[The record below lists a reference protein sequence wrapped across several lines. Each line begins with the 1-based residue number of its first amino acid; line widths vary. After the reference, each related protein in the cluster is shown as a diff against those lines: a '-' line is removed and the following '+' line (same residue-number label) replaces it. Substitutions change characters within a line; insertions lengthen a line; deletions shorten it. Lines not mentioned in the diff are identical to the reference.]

1 VTLLAHTLLGLV
13 AFTSIAAAASIPAP
27 AAGIPRLLR
36 TLPGHVGRV
45 TAVAF
50 SPDGL
55 VVASAGRDEYARL
68 WRPEPGTSPRE
79 LRHPEQVQALAFDPT
94 GRLFTLS
101 RDGQLWGWDPD
112 VPRCL
117 GSLPEGSPIRCFALD
132 AEGRRVG
139 TGTDDG
145 RIRVHDMARGVLV
158 QVRDADEG
166 TVTCLAFAPG
176 GRRLVS
182 GGTAGP
188 LNVWELEADAATPLI
203 GHQGA
208 VRRIVFTP
216 AGDALLSAGADGTA
230 REWDASTWAP
240 RHAFTHRG
248 GVRDLAVSPD
258 GTLVATAGDDGLVNV
273 WARQP
278 ARHLAT
284 LHGHRGPATGVAFNA
299 TGLRL
304 VSGGEDGAVRVWDV
318 SGLPPAR
325 ATGQGV
331 AGDPGSEAPTSAPTA
346 PASPTAEVR
355 PSASGGTSDPGR

>member
-1 VTLLAHTLLGLV
+1 V
-13 AFTSIAAAASIPAP
+13 A
-27 AAGIPRLLR
+27 
-36 TLPGHVGRV
+36 
-45 TAVAF
+45 AVAF
-50 SPDGL
+50 SPDGV

-68 WRPEPGTSPRE
+68 WRPEPGASPRE
-79 LRHPEQVQALAFDPT
+79 LRHPEQVQALAFDPS

-101 RDGQLWGWDPD
+101 RDGQLWGWDPG

-117 GSLPEGSPIRCFALD
+117 GSLPERAPIRCFALD

-139 TGTDDG
+139 TGADDG

-166 TVTCLAFAPG
+166 TVTCMAFAPG

-182 GGTAGP
+182 GGSAGP

-248 GVRDLAVSPD
+248 GVRDLAVSAD
-258 GTLVATAGDDGLVNV
+258 GMLVATAGDDGLVNV
-273 WARQP
+273 WGRQP

-284 LHGHRGPATGVAFNA
+284 LRGHRGPATGVAFNA

-304 VSGGEDGAVRVWDV
+304 VSGGEDGTVRVWDLA
-318 SGLPPAR
+318 GLAPAPAR
-325 ATGQGV
+325 DVDPGA
-331 AGDPGSEAPTSAPTA
+331 AGDAASEATAPAATA
-346 PASPTAEVR
+346 PASPTAEV
-355 PSASGGTSDPGR
+355 PPVGSGGASDLGR

>member
-1 VTLLAHTLLGLV
+1 M
-13 AFTSIAAAASIPAP
+13 
-27 AAGIPRLLR
+27 
-36 TLPGHVGRV
+36 PGHVGFV

-50 SPDGL
+50 SPDGV

-68 WRPEPGTSPRE
+68 WRPEPGASPRE
-79 LRHPEQVQALAFDPT
+79 LRHPEQVLALAFDPA

-101 RDGQLWGWDPD
+101 RDGQLWGWDPG

-117 GSLPEGSPIRCFALD
+117 GSLHDRAPIRCFTLD

-139 TGTDDG
+139 TGADDG
-145 RIRVHDMARGVLV
+145 RIRVHDVARGVLV
-158 QVRDADEG
+158 QVRDTDEG
-166 TVTCLAFAPG
+166 TVTSLAFAPD

-182 GGTAGP
+182 GGTTGP
-188 LNVWELEADAATPLI
+188 LNVWELEADAATPLL

-216 AGDALLSAGADGTA
+216 EGEGLLSAGADGTA
-230 REWDASTWAP
+230 REWDARTWEP

-258 GTLVATAGDDGLVNV
+258 GLLVATAGDDGLVNV
-273 WARQP
+273 WGRQP

-284 LHGHRGPATGVAFNA
+284 LRGHRGPVTGVAFNA

-304 VSGGEDGAVRVWDV
+304 VSGGEDGAIRVWDV
-318 SGLPPAR
+318 AGLTPESAR
-325 ATGQGV
+325 AIDPGA
-331 AGDPGSEAPTSAPTA
+331 AGEAGSEAPTAAPTESPTAA
-346 PASPTAEVR
+346 PTGPATPTAEVR
-355 PSASGGTSDPGR
+355 PAADAG